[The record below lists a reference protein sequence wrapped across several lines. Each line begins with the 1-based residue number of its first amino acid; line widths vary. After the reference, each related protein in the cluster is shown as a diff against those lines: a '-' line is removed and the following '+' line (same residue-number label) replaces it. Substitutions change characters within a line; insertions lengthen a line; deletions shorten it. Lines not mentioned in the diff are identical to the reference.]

1 MRAGGFVL
9 EDDSVKKLFLASLS
23 IALLSLSA
31 QARSPLEPAGVWTG
45 TMTQVA
51 SPKDQN
57 YMVNLTFKSD
67 AIFTDYPEL
76 GCGGKLKLVGKTPD
90 GYSIY
95 HETITYGR
103 LGDGSGANCID
114 GIAILSH
121 VKGTITLGWFA
132 SDGGVPMQASAQLT
146 RAAD

>member
-1 MRAGGFVL
+1 
-9 EDDSVKKLFLASLS
+9 
-23 IALLSLSA
+23 
-31 QARSPLEPAGVWTG
+31 
-45 TMTQVA
+45 MTQVA

-90 GYSIY
+90 GYTSY

-114 GIAILSH
+114 GIAILAQ
-121 VKGTITLGWFA
+121 VQGTITLGWFA
-132 SDGGVPMQASAQLT
+132 SDGGVPMLASAQLT

>member
-1 MRAGGFVL
+1 MR
-9 EDDSVKKLFLASLS
+9 KLLLAALSL
-23 IALLSLSA
+23 ALLGFPA
-31 QARSPLEPAGVWTG
+31 QARSPLERTEIWTG

-51 SPKDQN
+51 APKNQN
-57 YMVNLTFKSD
+57 YMVNLSFKSEE
-67 AIFTDYPEL
+67 IFTDYPEL
-76 GCGGKLKLVGKTPD
+76 GCGGKLKLIGRTPD
-90 GYSIY
+90 GYTIY

-103 LGDGSGANCID
+103 IGDGSGANCID
-114 GIAILSH
+114 GIAILAQ